1 MHVITSGFGEG
12 ANDGSWEWTA
22 FTADVAAWTN
32 STETAASCALS
43 HEGGRNPCPLN
54 SVFALH
60 MHIKRVKKTGWRQR
74 RKGCSPRIEKSCCVP
89 WGQTRKGLA
98 TCRGNE
104 AKLHSLL
111 PAVDTMETANLWL
124 NRTTLTTCGCST
136 TIKANHFISR
146 GSCSVAEGVQSASLL
161 WNPNSPRK
169 HPLQNF
175 KTQKPSQIFSAESCR
190 LKYLFLNKR
199 AHHVAVWVPRTWSL
213 EYLIVLVC
221 GVHWCLIFLG
231 LHCFNCKL
239 CNSAHSSCPICLPFS
254 VSFF

>member
-89 WGQTRKGLA
+89 WGQTREGLA
-98 TCRGNE
+98 TRRGNE

-111 PAVDTMETANLWL
+111 PAVDTTETANLWL

-146 GSCSVAEGVQSASLL
+146 GSCSE
-161 WNPNSPRK
+161 
-169 HPLQNF
+169 
-175 KTQKPSQIFSAESCR
+175 
-190 LKYLFLNKR
+190 
-199 AHHVAVWVPRTWSL
+199 
-213 EYLIVLVC
+213 VC
-221 GVHWCLIFLG
+221 GRRCAKCFLAVEPK
-231 LHCFNCKL
+231 FPKKTSTAKFQNTKT
-239 CNSAHSSCPICLPFS
+239 
-254 VSFF
+254 